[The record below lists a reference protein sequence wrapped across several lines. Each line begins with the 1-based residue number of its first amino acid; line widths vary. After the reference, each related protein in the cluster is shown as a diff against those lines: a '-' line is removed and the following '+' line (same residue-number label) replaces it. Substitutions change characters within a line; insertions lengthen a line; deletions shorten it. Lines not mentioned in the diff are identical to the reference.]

1 MIEKLTKSN
10 EEWRKLLA
18 PDPYEVLR
26 GAGTE
31 RAFNGPYW
39 DNKAAGTYV
48 CGACHLP
55 LYDAATKYD
64 SGSGWP
70 SYYAPIEQER
80 VYRKVDSSHGMTR
93 TEAVCARCD
102 SHLGH
107 IFPDGPKPTGERHC
121 INGHALIFVPEGE
134 PMPPLVA

>member
-1 MIEKLTKSN
+1 MIQKLEKTN
-10 EEWRKLLA
+10 DEWQALLD
-18 PDPYEVLR
+18 PDPYLVLR

-39 DNKAAGTYV
+39 DSKAEGTYV

-55 LYDAATKYD
+55 LYSSATKFD

-70 SYYAPIEQER
+70 SYWEPIEESH
-80 VYRKVDSSHGMTR
+80 VTRKVDQSHGMVR
-93 TEAVCARCD
+93 TEALCARCE

-134 PMPPLVA
+134 PMPDLVE